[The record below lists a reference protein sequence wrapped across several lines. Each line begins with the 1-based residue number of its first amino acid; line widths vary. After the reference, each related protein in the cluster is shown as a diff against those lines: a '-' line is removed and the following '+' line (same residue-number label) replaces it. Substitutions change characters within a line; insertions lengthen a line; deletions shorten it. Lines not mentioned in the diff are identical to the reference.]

1 MSSPSIRASKDA
13 AFQAIPTAWFR
24 NWMHAELINDHL
36 FKVNIPGDDP
46 VNTFDEWAAY
56 ARSNA
61 IVSPIVL
68 TTVIQTLM
76 PFVALP
82 YSRFSISIL

>member
-1 MSSPSIRASKDA
+1 
-13 AFQAIPTAWFR
+13 
-24 NWMHAELINDHL
+24 MHAEPINEQL
-36 FKVNIPGDDP
+36 VKENIPGDDR

-68 TTVIQTLM
+68 AIVIQNLT
-76 PFVALP
+76 PFIAIQSTFHPIGTAALAP
-82 YSRFSISIL
+82 EYLRGG